1 MSRKGVLI
9 FANAPYDPDDRES
22 VMRHARKLEGR
33 TLREAINVLVPPKE
47 LGVVMEE
54 AAKYCTGKAKGKFG
68 NAIEAGHFY
77 YRPNSD
83 KEPDL
88 GWAELKCTGLKRVK
102 SGRSTKLSAKERLVI
117 CMINFGGG
125 QRADV
130 PSLLDESFETS
141 HAKNKLESLV
151 LVFYEYAKDT
161 AVLDLKVL
169 LVDHWTPDASELRM
183 IREDWEVIRSYVND
197 GKAHLIS
204 EGLTNLLGACT
215 KGAKGTDRV
224 KQAKSQEQAKPRAF
238 ALKQAF
244 VTQIYERLLSQ
255 RAGGKAPEPEIHLD
269 GMELYRKAKDRF
281 EDFVTKRLNKYAGKT
296 TVQICDELGITG
308 KFESKDKHARRMR
321 KFLNKILSGSQDQES
336 DNLAEFKNT
345 GLQIKT
351 VRLKANG
358 MPAEAVSFPHFKYDE
373 LAAEDTW
380 EDSELYGML
389 TSRFLFIFL
398 REMGEGK
405 DPVFEKAVFHSL
417 SESDLDEAE
426 AAWKLA
432 VEKAREHLYEEMPGQ
447 KANRVIHVRP
457 HDSKARYGKDPTIE
471 KHRCFWLNQSY
482 IRRIK
487 TTILASRDGR

>member
-1 MSRKGVLI
+1 VSRKGVLI

-33 TLREAINVLVPPKE
+33 TLRDAINALVPPKE
-47 LGVVMEE
+47 LGLVMEE

-77 YRPNSD
+77 YKPNSD

-102 SGRSTKLSAKERLVI
+102 SGRSTKLTAKERLVI

-125 QRADV
+125 DQEEEKSILKETFD
-130 PSLLDESFETS
+130 TS
-141 HAKNKLESLV
+141 HAKKKLNSLV
-151 LVFYEYAKDT
+151 LVFYEYAKGT

-169 LVDHWTPDASELRM
+169 LVDHWMPDATELRM
-183 IREDWEVIRSYVND
+183 IREDWELIKSYVKAGD
-197 GKAHLIS
+197 AHLIS
-204 EGLTNLLGACT
+204 ESLTNILGACT

-224 KQAKSQEQAKPRAF
+224 KQANNKEKAKPRAF
-238 ALKQAF
+238 ALKQAY
-244 VTQIYERLLSQ
+244 VTQIYERLLNQ
-255 RAGGKAPEPEIHLD
+255 RAGKTPEPEVHLD
-269 GMELYRKAKDRF
+269 GMDLYRKAKDRF
-281 EDFVTKRLNKYAGKT
+281 EDFVTKRLNRYAGKT

-345 GLQIKT
+345 GLHIKT

-358 MPAEAVSFPHFKYDE
+358 MSAEAASFPNFKYDE
-373 LAAEDTW
+373 LAAEDVW

-398 REMGEGK
+398 REMGKGK

-417 SESDLDEAE
+417 SEADLDEAE
-426 AAWKLA
+426 KAWRLA
-432 VEKAREHLYEEMPGQ
+432 VEKVRDRVYEEMPGQ

-457 HDSKARYGKDPTIE
+457 HDSKARYGKDPSIE

-482 IRRIK
+482 IKSIK
-487 TTILASRDGR
+487 GTP

>member
-1 MSRKGVLI
+1 MAKKSLLI
-9 FANAPYDPDDRES
+9 IQNPGYDPTNRES
-22 VMRHARKLEGR
+22 VLGHARKLEGR
-33 TLREAINVLVPPKE
+33 TLREAINSLVSSKE
-47 LGVVMEE
+47 LSVVMEE

-77 YRPNSD
+77 YQPNSD

-102 SGRSTKLSAKERLVI
+102 SGRSTKLTAKERLVI
-117 CMINFGGG
+117 CMINFGGV

-130 PSLLDESFETS
+130 PSLIDESFETS

-169 LVDHWTPDASELRM
+169 LVDHWTPNALELRM

-215 KGAKGTDRV
+215 KGAKGSDRV
-224 KQAKSQEQAKPRAF
+224 KQANSPEEAKPRAF

-244 VTQIYERLLSQ
+244 VTQIYERLLNQ
-255 RAGGKAPEPEIHLD
+255 RIGKSSEPEMHLD

-281 EDFVTKRLNKYAGKT
+281 EDFVTKRLNKYSART

-321 KFLNKILSGSQDQES
+321 KFLNKILSGSEDQES
-336 DNLAEFKNT
+336 ANLAEFKNT

-351 VRLKANG
+351 VRLKVNG
-358 MPAEAVSFPHFKYDE
+358 MPAEAVSVPHFKYDE
-373 LAAEDTW
+373 LAAEDIW
-380 EDSELYGML
+380 EDSALYGML

-398 REMGEGK
+398 REMGKGQN
-405 DPVFEKAVFHSL
+405 PLFEKAVFHSL
-417 SESDLDEAE
+417 SEADLDDAE
-426 AAWKLA
+426 KAWRVA
-432 VEKAREHLYEEMPGQ
+432 VEKARDQVYEEMPGQ

-471 KHRCFWLNQSY
+471 KHRCFWLNPRY
-482 IRRIK
+482 ILQIK
-487 TTILASRDGR
+487 NKS

>member
-1 MSRKGVLI
+1 
-9 FANAPYDPDDRES
+9 
-22 VMRHARKLEGR
+22 MRHARKLEGR

-77 YRPNSD
+77 YKPNSD

-125 QRADV
+125 DQEEEKSILKETFD
-130 PSLLDESFETS
+130 TS
-141 HAKNKLESLV
+141 HAKKKLNSLV
-151 LVFYEYAKDT
+151 LVFYEYAKGT

-169 LVDHWTPDASELRM
+169 LVDHWMPDATELRM
-183 IREDWEVIRSYVND
+183 IREDWELIKSYVKAGD
-197 GKAHLIS
+197 AHLIS
-204 EGLTNLLGACT
+204 ESLTNILGACT

-224 KQAKSQEQAKPRAF
+224 KQANNKEKAKPRAF

-244 VTQIYERLLSQ
+244 VTQIYERLLNQ
-255 RAGGKAPEPEIHLD
+255 RSGGKAPEPEIHLD
-269 GMELYRKAKDRF
+269 GMDLYRKAKDRF

-373 LAAEDTW
+373 LADEDDW

-405 DPVFEKAVFHSL
+405 DPVFEKAIFHSL
-417 SESDLDEAE
+417 SEDDLDEAE
-426 AAWKLA
+426 KAWKLA
-432 VEKAREHLYEEMPGQ
+432 VEKAREHVYEEMPGQ

-457 HDSKARYGKDPTIE
+457 HDSKARYGKDPSVE
-471 KHRCFWLNQSY
+471 KHRCFWLNQRY
-482 IRRIK
+482 IRGVI
-487 TTILASRDGR
+487 

>member
-125 QRADV
+125 QRAEV

-141 HAKNKLESLV
+141 HAKKKLESLV

-197 GKAHLIS
+197 GNAHLIS

-255 RAGGKAPEPEIHLD
+255 RAGGKTPEPEIHLD
-269 GMELYRKAKDRF
+269 GMDLYRKTKDRF

-351 VRLKANG
+351 VRRKANG

-398 REMGEGK
+398 REMGKGK

-417 SESDLDEAE
+417 SEADLDEAE
-426 AAWKLA
+426 EAWKLA

-457 HDSKARYGKDPTIE
+457 HDAKTRYSKDPSIE
-471 KHRCFWLNQSY
+471 KHRCFWLNQGYLKSVH
-482 IRRIK
+482 K
-487 TTILASRDGR
+487 SN

>member
-1 MSRKGVLI
+1 
-9 FANAPYDPDDRES
+9 
-22 VMRHARKLEGR
+22 MRHARKLEGR

-77 YRPNSD
+77 YKPNSD

-125 QRADV
+125 DQEEEKSILRETFD
-130 PSLLDESFETS
+130 TS
-141 HAKNKLESLV
+141 HAKKKLNSLV
-151 LVFYEYAKDT
+151 LVFYEYAKGT

-169 LVDHWTPDASELRM
+169 LVDHWMPDATELRM
-183 IREDWEVIRSYVND
+183 IREDWELIRSYVKAGD
-197 GKAHLIS
+197 AHLIS
-204 EGLTNLLGACT
+204 ESLTNILGACT

-224 KQAKSQEQAKPRAF
+224 KQANNKEKAKPRAF

-244 VTQIYERLLSQ
+244 VTQIYERLLNQ
-255 RAGGKAPEPEIHLD
+255 RSGGKAPEPEIHLD
-269 GMELYRKAKDRF
+269 GMDLYRKAKDRF

-373 LAAEDTW
+373 LADEDDW

-405 DPVFEKAVFHSL
+405 DPVFEKAIFHSL
-417 SESDLDEAE
+417 SEDDLDEAE
-426 AAWKLA
+426 KAWKLA
-432 VEKAREHLYEEMPGQ
+432 VEKAREHVYEEMPGQ

-457 HDSKARYGKDPTIE
+457 HDSKARYGKNPSVE
-471 KHRCFWLNQSY
+471 KHRCFWLNQRY
-482 IRRIK
+482 IRGVI
-487 TTILASRDGR
+487 

>member
-1 MSRKGVLI
+1 MLI

-141 HAKNKLESLV
+141 HAKKKLESLV

-161 AVLDLKVL
+161 AVLDLNVL

-255 RAGGKAPEPEIHLD
+255 RDGGKAPEPEIHLD
-269 GMELYRKAKDRF
+269 GMDLYRKAKDRF

-351 VRLKANG
+351 VRLKPNG

-373 LAAEDTW
+373 LAAEDAW

-405 DPVFEKAVFHSL
+405 DPVFERAVFHSL
-417 SESDLDEAE
+417 SEADLDEAE
-426 AAWKLA
+426 EAWKLA

-471 KHRCFWLNQSY
+471 KHRCFWLNHGY
-482 IRRIK
+482 IK
-487 TTILASRDGR
+487 TIRG

>member
-1 MSRKGVLI
+1 
-9 FANAPYDPDDRES
+9 
-22 VMRHARKLEGR
+22 
-33 TLREAINVLVPPKE
+33 
-47 LGVVMEE
+47 MEE
-54 AAKYCTGKAKGKFG
+54 AAKYCTGKAKGKFC

-77 YRPNSD
+77 YPPNSD

-141 HAKNKLESLV
+141 HAKKKLESLV
-151 LVFYEYAKDT
+151 LVFYEYVKDT

-269 GMELYRKAKDRF
+269 GMDLYRKAKDRF

-373 LAAEDTW
+373 LAAEDIW

-417 SESDLDEAE
+417 SEADLDEAE

-432 VEKAREHLYEEMPGQ
+432 VEKTREHLYEEMPGQ

-457 HDSKARYGKDPTIE
+457 HDSKARYGKDPSIE

-482 IRRIK
+482 IRDSVK
-487 TTILASRDGR
+487 NAK

>member
-1 MSRKGVLI
+1 VSRKGVLI

-33 TLREAINVLVPPKE
+33 TLRDAINALVPPKE
-47 LGVVMEE
+47 LGLVMEE

-77 YRPNSD
+77 YKPNSD

-102 SGRSTKLSAKERLVI
+102 SGRSTKLTAKERLVI

-125 QRADV
+125 DQ
-130 PSLLDESFETS
+130 DEEKSILKETFETS
-141 HAKNKLESLV
+141 HAKKKLQSLV
-151 LVFYEYAKDT
+151 MVFYEYAQDT

-169 LVDHWTPDASELRM
+169 LVDHWTPNASELRM
-183 IREDWEVIRSYVND
+183 IREDWEVIQSYVND

-215 KGAKGTDRV
+215 KGAKGSDRV
-224 KQAKSQEQAKPRAF
+224 KQAKSPEEAKPRAF

-244 VTQIYERLLSQ
+244 VTQIYERLLNQ
-255 RAGGKAPEPEIHLD
+255 RASKTPEPEVHLD
-269 GMELYRKAKDRF
+269 GMDLYRKAKDKF
-281 EDFVTKRLNKYAGKT
+281 EDFVTKRLNRYAGKT
-296 TVQICDELGITG
+296 TVQICEELGITG

-373 LAAEDTW
+373 LAAEDVW

-389 TSRFLFIFL
+389 TSRFLFIVL
-398 REMGEGK
+398 REMGKGR
-405 DPVFEKAVFHSL
+405 DPVFERAVFHSL
-417 SESDLDEAE
+417 SEADLDEAE
-426 AAWKLA
+426 KAWRLA
-432 VEKAREHLYEEMPGQ
+432 VEKARDRVYEEMPGQ
-447 KANRVIHVRP
+447 KVNRVIHVRP
-457 HDSKARYGKDPTIE
+457 HDSKARYGKDPSIE
-471 KHRCFWLNQSY
+471 KHRCFWLNQRY
-482 IRRIK
+482 IQSIP
-487 TTILASRDGR
+487 

>member
-1 MSRKGVLI
+1 
-9 FANAPYDPDDRES
+9 
-22 VMRHARKLEGR
+22 
-33 TLREAINVLVPPKE
+33 
-47 LGVVMEE
+47 MEE

-77 YRPNSD
+77 YKPNSD

-125 QRADV
+125 DQEEEKSILKETFD
-130 PSLLDESFETS
+130 TS
-141 HAKNKLESLV
+141 HAKKKLISLV
-151 LVFYEYAKDT
+151 LVFYEYAKGT

-169 LVDHWTPDASELRM
+169 LVDHWMPDATELRM
-183 IREDWEVIRSYVND
+183 IREDWELIRSYVKAGD
-197 GKAHLIS
+197 AHLIS
-204 EGLTNLLGACT
+204 ESLTNILGACT

-224 KQAKSQEQAKPRAF
+224 KQANNKEKAKPRAF

-244 VTQIYERLLSQ
+244 VTQIYERLLNQ
-255 RAGGKAPEPEIHLD
+255 RSGGKAPEPEIHLD
-269 GMELYRKAKDRF
+269 GMDLYRKAKDRF
-281 EDFVTKRLNKYAGKT
+281 EDFVTNRLNKYAGQT

-373 LAAEDTW
+373 LADEDDW

-405 DPVFEKAVFHSL
+405 DPVFEKAIFHSL
-417 SESDLDEAE
+417 SEDDLDEAE
-426 AAWKLA
+426 KAWKLA
-432 VEKAREHLYEEMPGQ
+432 VEKAREHVYEEMPGQ

-457 HDSKARYGKDPTIE
+457 HDSKARYGKDPSIE
-471 KHRCFWLNQSY
+471 KHRCFWLNQRY
-482 IRRIK
+482 IRGVI
-487 TTILASRDGR
+487 

>member
-22 VMRHARKLEGR
+22 VLRHARKLEGR

-77 YRPNSD
+77 YKPNSD

-125 QRADV
+125 DQEEEKSILKETFD
-130 PSLLDESFETS
+130 TS
-141 HAKNKLESLV
+141 HAKKKLNSVV
-151 LVFYEYAKDT
+151 LVFYEYAKGA

-169 LVDHWTPDASELRM
+169 LVDHWMPDATELRM
-183 IREDWEVIRSYVND
+183 IREDWELIKSYVKA
-197 GKAHLIS
+197 GEAHLIS
-204 EGLTNLLGACT
+204 ESLTNILGACT

-224 KQAKSQEQAKPRAF
+224 KQANNKEKAKPRAF

-255 RAGGKAPEPEIHLD
+255 RLGGKATEPGIHLD
-269 GMELYRKAKDRF
+269 GMDLYRKAKDRF

-296 TVQICDELGITG
+296 TVQICDELGIIA

-336 DNLAEFKNT
+336 DNLTEFKNT

-398 REMGEGK
+398 REMGEGR
-405 DPVFEKAVFHSL
+405 DPIFEKAVFHSL
-417 SESDLDEAE
+417 SEADLDEAE

-447 KANRVIHVRP
+447 KVNRVIHVRP
-457 HDSKARYGKDPTIE
+457 HDSKARYGKDPSIE
-471 KHRCFWLNQSY
+471 KHRCFWLNQNY
-482 IRRIK
+482 IKFIGK
-487 TTILASRDGR
+487 

>member
-1 MSRKGVLI
+1 MAKKSLLI
-9 FANAPYDPDDRES
+9 IQNPGYDPTNRES
-22 VMRHARKLEGR
+22 VLGHARKLEGR
-33 TLREAINVLVPPKE
+33 TLREAINSLVPSKE

-54 AAKYCTGKAKGKFG
+54 TAKYSTGKAKGKFG

-77 YRPNSD
+77 YQPNSE

-102 SGRSTKLSAKERLVI
+102 SGRSSKLTAKERLVI
-117 CMINFGGG
+117 CMINFGGVK
-125 QRADV
+125 RADV
-130 PSLLDESFETS
+130 PSLIDESFETS

-151 LVFYEYAKDT
+151 LVFYEYAKDM

-169 LVDHWTPDASELRM
+169 LVDHWTPNASELRM
-183 IREDWEVIRSYVND
+183 IRDDWEVIRSYVND

-224 KQAKSQEQAKPRAF
+224 KQAKSPEQAKPRAF

-244 VTQIYERLLSQ
+244 VSQIYERLLNQ
-255 RAGGKAPEPEIHLD
+255 RIGKAAEPEMHLD

-281 EDFVTKRLNKYAGKT
+281 EDFVTKRLNKYSGRT
-296 TVQICDELGITG
+296 TVQICDELSITG
-308 KFESKDKHARRMR
+308 KFESKDRHARRMR

-336 DNLAEFKNT
+336 ANLAEFKNS
-345 GLQIKT
+345 GMQIKT

-358 MPAEAVSFPHFKYDE
+358 MPAESVSFPHFKYYE
-373 LAAEDTW
+373 LAAEDVW

-398 REMGEGK
+398 REMGKGK

-417 SESDLDEAE
+417 SEADLDEAE
-426 AAWKLA
+426 KAWRLA
-432 VEKAREHLYEEMPGQ
+432 VEKARDRVYEEMPGQ

-457 HDSKARYGKDPTIE
+457 HDSKARYGKDPSIE
-471 KHRCFWLNQSY
+471 KHRCFWLNKEY
-482 IRRIK
+482 LKNIN
-487 TTILASRDGR
+487 

>member
-9 FANAPYDPDDRES
+9 LANAPYDPDDRES

-33 TLREAINVLVPPKE
+33 TLREAINALVPPKE
-47 LGVVMEE
+47 LGVIMEE

-77 YRPNSD
+77 YKPNSD

-125 QRADV
+125 DQ
-130 PSLLDESFETS
+130 DEEKSILKETFDTS
-141 HAKNKLESLV
+141 HAKKKLNSLV
-151 LVFYEYAKDT
+151 LVFYEYAKGT

-169 LVDHWTPDASELRM
+169 LVDHWMPDATELRM
-183 IREDWEVIRSYVND
+183 IREDWELIRSYVKAGD
-197 GKAHLIS
+197 AHLIS
-204 EGLTNLLGACT
+204 EGLTNILGACT

-224 KQAKSQEQAKPRAF
+224 KQANNKEKAKPRAF

-244 VTQIYERLLSQ
+244 VTQIYERLLNQ
-255 RAGGKAPEPEIHLD
+255 RSGGKAPEPEIHLD
-269 GMELYRKAKDRF
+269 GMNLYRKAKDRF

-308 KFESKDKHARRMR
+308 KFDSKDKHARRMR
-321 KFLNKILSGSQDQES
+321 KFLNKILSGSQDKES
-336 DNLAEFKNT
+336 DNLSEFKNT
-345 GLQIKT
+345 GLQVKT
-351 VRLKANG
+351 VRLRPNG

-373 LAAEDTW
+373 LVAEDTW

-389 TSRFLFIFL
+389 TSRFLFILL

-405 DPVFEKAVFHSL
+405 APVFEKAVFHSL
-417 SESDLDEAE
+417 SEADLDEAE

-432 VEKAREHLYEEMPGQ
+432 VEKAREQLYEEMPGQ

-457 HDSKARYGKDPTIE
+457 HDSKARYGKDPRIE
-471 KHRCFWLNQSY
+471 KHRCFWLNQRY
-482 IRRIK
+482 IQS
-487 TTILASRDGR
+487 IL

>member
-1 MSRKGVLI
+1 L
-9 FANAPYDPDDRES
+9 
-22 VMRHARKLEGR
+22 RHARKLEGR

-77 YRPNSD
+77 YKPNSD

-125 QRADV
+125 DQEEEKSILKETFD
-130 PSLLDESFETS
+130 TS
-141 HAKNKLESLV
+141 HAKKKLNSVV
-151 LVFYEYAKDT
+151 LVFYEYAKGA

-169 LVDHWTPDASELRM
+169 LVDHWMPDATELRM
-183 IREDWEVIRSYVND
+183 IREDWELIKSYVKA
-197 GKAHLIS
+197 GEAHLIS
-204 EGLTNLLGACT
+204 ESLTNILGACT

-224 KQAKSQEQAKPRAF
+224 KQANNKEKAKPRAF

-255 RAGGKAPEPEIHLD
+255 RLGGKATEPGIHLD
-269 GMELYRKAKDRF
+269 GMDLYRKAKDRF

-296 TVQICDELGITG
+296 TVQICDELGIIA

-336 DNLAEFKNT
+336 DNLTEFKNT

-398 REMGEGK
+398 REMGEGR
-405 DPVFEKAVFHSL
+405 DPIFEKAVFHSL
-417 SESDLDEAE
+417 SEADLDEAE

-447 KANRVIHVRP
+447 KVNRVIHVRP
-457 HDSKARYGKDPTIE
+457 HDSKARYGKDPSIE
-471 KHRCFWLNQSY
+471 KHRCFWLNQNY
-482 IRRIK
+482 IKFIGK
-487 TTILASRDGR
+487 

>member
-1 MSRKGVLI
+1 VSKGVLI
-9 FANAPYDPDDRES
+9 IQEPGYDPLVRDS
-22 VMRHARKLEGR
+22 VMNHARKLEGR
-33 TLREAINVLVPPKE
+33 TLREAINALVPPKE
-47 LGVVMEE
+47 LGLVMEE

-102 SGRSTKLSAKERLVI
+102 SGRSTKLTAKERLVI

-125 QRADV
+125 ERADV
-130 PSLLDESFETS
+130 PSLIDESFETS
-141 HAKNKLESLV
+141 HAKKKLESLV
-151 LVFYEYAKDT
+151 LVFYEYAKET
-161 AVLDLKVL
+161 AVLDLNVI
-169 LVDHWTPDASELRM
+169 LVEHWTPNASELQM

-215 KGAKGTDRV
+215 KGAKGSDRV
-224 KQAKSQEQAKPRAF
+224 KQAKSPEEAKPRAF
-238 ALKQAF
+238 ALKQSF
-244 VTQIYERLLSQ
+244 VTQIYERLLNQ
-255 RAGGKAPEPEIHLD
+255 RSGKAPEPEIHLD
-269 GMELYRKAKDRF
+269 GMDLYRKAKDRF
-281 EDFVTKRLNKYAGKT
+281 EDFVTKRLNMYAGKT
-296 TVQICDELGITG
+296 TVQICEELGITG
-308 KFESKDKHARRMR
+308 KFESKDRHARRMR
-321 KFLNKILSGSQDQES
+321 KFLNKTLSGSQDQES

-373 LAAEDTW
+373 LAAEDVW

-389 TSRFLFIFL
+389 ISRFLFIFL
-398 REMGEGK
+398 REMGK
-405 DPVFEKAVFHSL
+405 DNDPVFEKAVFHSL
-417 SESDLDEAE
+417 SEADLDEAE
-426 AAWKLA
+426 KAWRLA
-432 VEKAREHLYEEMPGQ
+432 VEKARSRAYEEMPGQ
-447 KANRVIHVRP
+447 KANRVIHVRQ

-482 IRRIK
+482 IIH
-487 TTILASRDGR
+487 IAS

>member
-9 FANAPYDPDDRES
+9 LANAPYDPDDRES

-33 TLREAINVLVPPKE
+33 TLREAINALVPPKE

-77 YRPNSD
+77 YKPNSD

-125 QRADV
+125 DQ
-130 PSLLDESFETS
+130 DEEKSILKETFDTS
-141 HAKNKLESLV
+141 HAKKKLNSLV
-151 LVFYEYAKDT
+151 LVFYEYAKGT

-169 LVDHWTPDASELRM
+169 LVDHWMPDATELRM
-183 IREDWEVIRSYVND
+183 IREDWELIRSYVKAGD
-197 GKAHLIS
+197 AHLIS
-204 EGLTNLLGACT
+204 ESLTNILGACT

-224 KQAKSQEQAKPRAF
+224 KQANNKEKAKPRAF

-244 VTQIYERLLSQ
+244 VTQIYERLLNQ
-255 RAGGKAPEPEIHLD
+255 RSGGKASEPEIHLD
-269 GMELYRKAKDRF
+269 GMNLYRKAKDSF

-308 KFESKDKHARRMR
+308 KFDSKDKHARRMR
-321 KFLNKILSGSQDQES
+321 KFLNKILSGSQDKES

-351 VRLKANG
+351 VRLKPNG
-358 MPAEAVSFPHFKYDE
+358 MPAEAVSLPHFKYDE

-405 DPVFEKAVFHSL
+405 VPVFEKAVFHSL
-417 SESDLDEAE
+417 SEADLDEAE

-432 VEKAREHLYEEMPGQ
+432 VEKAREQVYEEMPGQ

-457 HDSKARYGKDPTIE
+457 HDSKARYGKDPKIE
-471 KHRCFWLNQSY
+471 KHRCFWLNQRY
-482 IRRIK
+482 IQS
-487 TTILASRDGR
+487 IL

>member
-1 MSRKGVLI
+1 MS
-9 FANAPYDPDDRES
+9 
-22 VMRHARKLEGR
+22 HARKLEGR
-33 TLREAINVLVPPKE
+33 TLREAINALVPLKE

-77 YRPNSD
+77 YKPNSD

-125 QRADV
+125 DQEEEKSILKETFD
-130 PSLLDESFETS
+130 TS
-141 HAKNKLESLV
+141 HAKKKLNSLV
-151 LVFYEYAKDT
+151 LVFYEYAKGT

-169 LVDHWTPDASELRM
+169 LVDHWMPDATELRM
-183 IREDWEVIRSYVND
+183 IREDWELIKSYVKAGD
-197 GKAHLIS
+197 AHLIS
-204 EGLTNLLGACT
+204 ESLTNILGACT

-224 KQAKSQEQAKPRAF
+224 KQANNKEKAKPRAF

-244 VTQIYERLLSQ
+244 VTQIYERLVNQ
-255 RAGGKAPEPEIHLD
+255 RSGGKVPEPEIHLD
-269 GMELYRKAKDRF
+269 GMNLYRKAKGRF
-281 EDFVTKRLNKYAGKT
+281 EDFVTKRLNKYAGMT
-296 TVQICDELGITG
+296 TVQICGELGITG

-358 MPAEAVSFPHFKYDE
+358 MPAEAVSFPRFIYEE
-373 LAAEDTW
+373 LAEEDTW

-389 TSRFLFIFL
+389 TSRFLFIVL
-398 REMGEGK
+398 REMGKGR
-405 DPVFEKAVFHSL
+405 DPVFERAVFHSL
-417 SESDLDEAE
+417 TEADLEDAE
-426 AAWKLA
+426 PAWRLA
-432 VEKAREHLYEEMPGQ
+432 VEKARERVYEEMPGQ
-447 KANRVIHVRP
+447 KTNRVIHVRP
-457 HDSKARYGKDPTIE
+457 HDSKARYGKDPSIE
-471 KHRCFWLNQSY
+471 KHRCFWLNQRY
-482 IRRIK
+482 IQS
-487 TTILASRDGR
+487 IL

>member
-1 MSRKGVLI
+1 
-9 FANAPYDPDDRES
+9 
-22 VMRHARKLEGR
+22 MRHARKLEGR

-130 PSLLDESFETS
+130 PSLLDENFETS
-141 HAKNKLESLV
+141 HAKRKLESLV

-255 RAGGKAPEPEIHLD
+255 RAGGKTPEPEIHLD
-269 GMELYRKAKDRF
+269 GMDLYRKAKGRF

-308 KFESKDKHARRMR
+308 RFESKDKHARRMR
-321 KFLNKILSGSQDQES
+321 KFLNKTLSGSQDQES

-373 LAAEDTW
+373 LAAEDNW

-417 SESDLDEAE
+417 SEDDLDEAE

-457 HDSKARYGKDPTIE
+457 HDSKARYGKDASIE

-482 IRRIK
+482 IKQIAN
-487 TTILASRDGR
+487 ASL

>member
-1 MSRKGVLI
+1 
-9 FANAPYDPDDRES
+9 
-22 VMRHARKLEGR
+22 MRHARKLEGR
-33 TLREAINVLVPPKE
+33 TLREAINALVPPKE

-77 YRPNSD
+77 YKPNSD

-125 QRADV
+125 DQ
-130 PSLLDESFETS
+130 DEEKSILKETFDTS
-141 HAKNKLESLV
+141 HAKKKLNSLV
-151 LVFYEYAKDT
+151 LVFYEYAKGT

-169 LVDHWTPDASELRM
+169 LVDHWMPDATELRM
-183 IREDWEVIRSYVND
+183 IREDWELIRSYVKAGD
-197 GKAHLIS
+197 AHLIS
-204 EGLTNLLGACT
+204 ESLTNILGACT

-224 KQAKSQEQAKPRAF
+224 KQANNKEKAKPRAF

-244 VTQIYERLLSQ
+244 VTQIYERLLNQ
-255 RAGGKAPEPEIHLD
+255 RSGGKASEPEIHLD
-269 GMELYRKAKDRF
+269 GMNLYRKAKDSF

-308 KFESKDKHARRMR
+308 KFDSKDKHARRMR
-321 KFLNKILSGSQDQES
+321 KFLNKILSGSQDKES
-336 DNLAEFKNT
+336 DNLAEFKNA

-351 VRLKANG
+351 VRLKPNG

-405 DPVFEKAVFHSL
+405 VPVFEKAVFHSL
-417 SESDLDEAE
+417 SEADLDEAE

-432 VEKAREHLYEEMPGQ
+432 VEKAREQVYEEMPGQ

-457 HDSKARYGKDPTIE
+457 HDSKARYGKDPKIE
-471 KHRCFWLNQSY
+471 KHRCVWLNQRY
-482 IRRIK
+482 IQS
-487 TTILASRDGR
+487 IL

>member
-1 MSRKGVLI
+1 
-9 FANAPYDPDDRES
+9 
-22 VMRHARKLEGR
+22 MRHARKLEGR

-77 YRPNSD
+77 YKPNSD

-125 QRADV
+125 DQEEEKSILKETFD
-130 PSLLDESFETS
+130 TS
-141 HAKNKLESLV
+141 HAKKKLNSLV
-151 LVFYEYAKDT
+151 LVFYEYAKCT

-169 LVDHWTPDASELRM
+169 LVDHWMPDATELRM
-183 IREDWEVIRSYVND
+183 IREDWELIRSYVKAGD
-197 GKAHLIS
+197 AHLIS
-204 EGLTNLLGACT
+204 ESLTNILGACT

-224 KQAKSQEQAKPRAF
+224 KQANNKEKAKPRAF

-244 VTQIYERLLSQ
+244 VTQIYERLLNQ
-255 RAGGKAPEPEIHLD
+255 RSGGKAPEHEIHLD
-269 GMELYRKAKDRF
+269 GMDLYRKAKDRF

-373 LAAEDTW
+373 LAAEEDW

-389 TSRFLFIFL
+389 TARFLFIFL
-398 REMGEGK
+398 REMGEVK

-417 SESDLDEAE
+417 SEDDLDEAE
-426 AAWKLA
+426 KAWKLA
-432 VEKAREHLYEEMPGQ
+432 VEKAREHVYEEMPGQ
-447 KANRVIHVRP
+447 KDNRVIHVRP
-457 HDSKARYGKDPTIE
+457 HDSKSRYGKDPSVE
-471 KHRCFWLNQSY
+471 KRRCFWLNQRY
-482 IRRIK
+482 IR
-487 TTILASRDGR
+487 GVM

>member
-33 TLREAINVLVPPKE
+33 TLREAINALVPPKE

-88 GWAELKCTGLKRVK
+88 GWAELKCTGLKRVM
-102 SGRSTKLSAKERLVI
+102 SGRSTKLTAKERLVI

-125 QRADV
+125 QRADA
-130 PSLLDESFETS
+130 PSLLDESFDTS
-141 HAKNKLESLV
+141 HAKKKLESLV

-161 AVLDLKVL
+161 AVLDLKVH
-169 LVDHWTPDASELRM
+169 LVDHWTPDVSELRM

-224 KQAKSQEQAKPRAF
+224 KQAKSPEQAKPRAF

-255 RAGGKAPEPEIHLD
+255 RSGGKAPEPEIHLD
-269 GMELYRKAKDRF
+269 GMDLYRRAKDNF

-308 KFESKDKHARRMR
+308 KFKSKDKHARRMR

-417 SESDLDEAE
+417 SEADLDEAE

-432 VEKAREHLYEEMPGQ
+432 VEKACEQLYEEMPGQ

-457 HDSKARYGKDPTIE
+457 HDSKARYGKDPSIE
-471 KHRCFWLNQSY
+471 KHRCFWLNQPY
-482 IRRIK
+482 LQTVAK
-487 TTILASRDGR
+487 

>member
-1 MSRKGVLI
+1 
-9 FANAPYDPDDRES
+9 
-22 VMRHARKLEGR
+22 MRHARKLEGR
-33 TLREAINVLVPPKE
+33 TLREAINVLVPLKE

-77 YRPNSD
+77 YKPNSD

-125 QRADV
+125 DQEEEKSILKETFD
-130 PSLLDESFETS
+130 TS
-141 HAKNKLESLV
+141 HAKKKLNSLV
-151 LVFYEYAKDT
+151 LVFYEYAKGT

-169 LVDHWTPDASELRM
+169 LVDHWMPDATELRM
-183 IREDWEVIRSYVND
+183 IREDWELIRSYVKAGD
-197 GKAHLIS
+197 AHLIS
-204 EGLTNLLGACT
+204 ESLTNILGACT

-224 KQAKSQEQAKPRAF
+224 KQANNKEKAKPRAF

-244 VTQIYERLLSQ
+244 VTQIYERLLNQ
-255 RAGGKAPEPEIHLD
+255 RSGGKAPEPEIHLD
-269 GMELYRKAKDRF
+269 GMNLYRKAKDRF

-373 LAAEDTW
+373 LAAEDDW

-389 TSRFLFIFL
+389 TGRFLFIFL

-405 DPVFEKAVFHSL
+405 DPLFEKAVFHSL
-417 SESDLDEAE
+417 SEDDLDEAE
-426 AAWKLA
+426 KAWKLA
-432 VEKAREHLYEEMPGQ
+432 VEKAREHAYEEMPGQ
-447 KANRVIHVRP
+447 KDNRVIHVRP
-457 HDSKARYGKDPTIE
+457 HDSKARYGKDPSVE
-471 KHRCFWLNQSY
+471 KHRCFWLNQRY
-482 IRRIK
+482 IR
-487 TTILASRDGR
+487 GVM

>member
-1 MSRKGVLI
+1 
-9 FANAPYDPDDRES
+9 
-22 VMRHARKLEGR
+22 MRHARKLEGR

-77 YRPNSD
+77 YKPNSD

-125 QRADV
+125 DQEEEKSILKETFD
-130 PSLLDESFETS
+130 TS
-141 HAKNKLESLV
+141 HAKKKLISLV
-151 LVFYEYAKDT
+151 LVFYEYAKGT

-169 LVDHWTPDASELRM
+169 LVDHWMPDATELRM
-183 IREDWEVIRSYVND
+183 IREDWELIRSYVKAGD
-197 GKAHLIS
+197 AHLIS
-204 EGLTNLLGACT
+204 ESLTNILGACT

-224 KQAKSQEQAKPRAF
+224 KQANNKEKAKPRAF

-244 VTQIYERLLSQ
+244 VTQIYERLLNQ
-255 RAGGKAPEPEIHLD
+255 RSGGKAPEPEIHLD
-269 GMELYRKAKDRF
+269 GMDLYRKAKDRF
-281 EDFVTKRLNKYAGKT
+281 EDFVTNRLNKYAGQT

-373 LAAEDTW
+373 LADEDDW

-405 DPVFEKAVFHSL
+405 DPVFEKAIFHSL
-417 SESDLDEAE
+417 SEDDLDEAE
-426 AAWKLA
+426 KAWKLA
-432 VEKAREHLYEEMPGQ
+432 VEKAREHVYEEMPGQ

-457 HDSKARYGKDPTIE
+457 HDSKARYGKDPSIE
-471 KHRCFWLNQSY
+471 KHRCFWLNQRY
-482 IRRIK
+482 IRGVI
-487 TTILASRDGR
+487 

>member
-22 VMRHARKLEGR
+22 VMHHARKLEGY
-33 TLREAINVLVPPKE
+33 TLREAINALVPPKE
-47 LGVVMEE
+47 LGIVMEE

-77 YRPNSD
+77 YKPNSD

-125 QRADV
+125 GQDGEK
-130 PSLLDESFETS
+130 SILKETFDTS
-141 HAKNKLESLV
+141 HAKKKLNSLV
-151 LVFYEYAKDT
+151 LVFYEYAKGT
-161 AVLDLKVL
+161 PVLDLKVL
-169 LVDHWTPDASELRM
+169 LVDHWMPDATELRM
-183 IREDWEVIRSYVND
+183 IREDWEIIRSYVND
-197 GKAHLIS
+197 GKAHLLS

-224 KQAKSQEQAKPRAF
+224 KQAKSPTEAKPRAF

-244 VTQIYERLLSQ
+244 VTQIYERILNQ
-255 RAGGKAPEPEIHLD
+255 RAGNAQETEIHLD
-269 GMELYRKAKDRF
+269 GMNLYRKAKVRF
-281 EDFVTKRLNKYAGKT
+281 EDFVTKRLNRYAGKT
-296 TVQICDELGITG
+296 TVQICNDLGIAG

-351 VRLKANG
+351 VRLKPNG

-398 REMGEGK
+398 HEMGKGK

-417 SESDLDEAE
+417 SEVDLDEAE
-426 AAWKLA
+426 KAWRLA
-432 VEKAREHLYEEMPGQ
+432 VKKAREHVYEEMPGQ
-447 KANRVIHVRP
+447 KVNRVIHVRP
-457 HDSKARYGKDPTIE
+457 HDSKARYGKDPSIE
-471 KHRCFWLNQSY
+471 KHRCFWLNQKY
-482 IRRIK
+482 IKVIGDEQ
-487 TTILASRDGR
+487 SNC

>member
-1 MSRKGVLI
+1 M
-9 FANAPYDPDDRES
+9 N
-22 VMRHARKLEGR
+22 HARKLEGR
-33 TLREAINVLVPPKE
+33 TLREAINALVPPKE
-47 LGVVMEE
+47 LGLVMEE

-102 SGRSTKLSAKERLVI
+102 SGRSTKLTAKERLVI

-125 QRADV
+125 ERADV
-130 PSLLDESFETS
+130 PSLIDESFETS
-141 HAKNKLESLV
+141 HAKKKLESLV
-151 LVFYEYAKDT
+151 LVFYEYAKET
-161 AVLDLKVL
+161 AVLDLNVI
-169 LVDHWTPDASELRM
+169 LVEHWTPNASELQM

-215 KGAKGTDRV
+215 KGAKGSDRV
-224 KQAKSQEQAKPRAF
+224 KQAKSPEEAKPRAF
-238 ALKQAF
+238 ALKQSF
-244 VTQIYERLLSQ
+244 VTQIYERLLNQ
-255 RAGGKAPEPEIHLD
+255 RSGKAPEPEIHLD
-269 GMELYRKAKDRF
+269 GMDLYRKAKDRF
-281 EDFVTKRLNKYAGKT
+281 EDFVTKRLNMYAGKT
-296 TVQICDELGITG
+296 TVQICEELGITG
-308 KFESKDKHARRMR
+308 KFESKDRHARRMR
-321 KFLNKILSGSQDQES
+321 KFLNKTLSGSQDQES

-373 LAAEDTW
+373 LAAEDVW

-389 TSRFLFIFL
+389 ISRFLFIFL
-398 REMGEGK
+398 REMGK
-405 DPVFEKAVFHSL
+405 DNDPVFEKAVFHSL
-417 SESDLDEAE
+417 SEADLDEAE
-426 AAWKLA
+426 KAWRLA
-432 VEKAREHLYEEMPGQ
+432 VEKARSRAYEEMPGQ
-447 KANRVIHVRP
+447 KANRVIHVRQ

-482 IRRIK
+482 IIH
-487 TTILASRDGR
+487 IAS

>member
-22 VMRHARKLEGR
+22 VIRHARKLEGR

-130 PSLLDESFETS
+130 PSLLDENFETS
-141 HAKNKLESLV
+141 HAKKKLESLV

-224 KQAKSQEQAKPRAF
+224 KQARSQEQAKPRAF

-269 GMELYRKAKDRF
+269 GMDLYRKAKDRF

-398 REMGEGK
+398 REMGKGK
-405 DPVFEKAVFHSL
+405 DPVFEKAAFHSL
-417 SESDLDEAE
+417 SEADLDEAE
-426 AAWKLA
+426 KAWKLA

-457 HDSKARYGKDPTIE
+457 HDSKARYGKDPSIE
-471 KHRCFWLNQSY
+471 KHRCFWLNHGYLRS
-482 IRRIK
+482 I
-487 TTILASRDGR
+487 ASL

>member
-1 MSRKGVLI
+1 
-9 FANAPYDPDDRES
+9 
-22 VMRHARKLEGR
+22 MRHARKLEGR

-47 LGVVMEE
+47 LGGVMEE

-102 SGRSTKLSAKERLVI
+102 SGRGTKLSAKERLVI

-125 QRADV
+125 DQEEEKSILKETFD
-130 PSLLDESFETS
+130 TS
-141 HAKNKLESLV
+141 HAKKKLSSLV
-151 LVFYEYAKDT
+151 LVFYEYAKGT

-169 LVDHWTPDASELRM
+169 LVDHWMPDATELRM
-183 IREDWEVIRSYVND
+183 IREDWEVIKSYVEAGD
-197 GKAHLIS
+197 AHLIS
-204 EGLTNLLGACT
+204 ESLTNILGACT
-215 KGAKGTDRV
+215 KGAKATDRV
-224 KQAKSQEQAKPRAF
+224 KQANSKETAKPRAF

-255 RAGGKAPEPEIHLD
+255 RTGSKSPEPEIHLD
-269 GMELYRKAKDRF
+269 GMNLYRKAKDRF

-351 VRLKANG
+351 VRLKTNG

-373 LAAEDTW
+373 LAVETVW

-389 TSRFLFIFL
+389 TNRFLFIFL
-398 REMGEGK
+398 REMGESK
-405 DPVFEKAVFHSL
+405 DPVFERAAFHSL
-417 SESDLDEAE
+417 SEADLDEAE
-426 AAWKLA
+426 VAWKLA
-432 VEKAREHLYEEMPGQ
+432 VEKARECLYEEMPGQ

-457 HDSKARYGKDPTIE
+457 HDSKSRYGKDPSIE

-482 IRRIK
+482 IKQIALN
-487 TTILASRDGR
+487 IG